1 MSGMKTKVGAGVTLA
16 ALGGL
21 AAYAVSAGNAQPSGA
36 TTAAAKTRPVEVRTV
51 TIHRTVRVVKHEKP
65 RHAKRVRRVS
75 SAAAPAAPASPVV
88 RSGPVSVP
96 AAAPA
101 AAPAPVSAPV
111 RHSAPARPQHA
122 PAAPHHSSDDNGGD
136 DNGGDNGGG
145 GNPGGGDE

>member
-1 MSGMKTKVGAGVTLA
+1 MKTKVGAGVTLA

-36 TTAAAKTRPVEVRTV
+36 TTAAAKTQPVEVRTV

-75 SAAAPAAPASPVV
+75 AAAASAAPAAPASQVV
-88 RSGPVSVP
+88 SSAPVSAP

-101 AAPAPVSAPV
+101 AAPAPV
-111 RHSAPARPQHA
+111 RHSAPARPQHV
-122 PAAPHHSSDDNGGD
+122 PAAPHHSSGDDNGGD

-145 GNPGGGDE
+145 HPGGGDE